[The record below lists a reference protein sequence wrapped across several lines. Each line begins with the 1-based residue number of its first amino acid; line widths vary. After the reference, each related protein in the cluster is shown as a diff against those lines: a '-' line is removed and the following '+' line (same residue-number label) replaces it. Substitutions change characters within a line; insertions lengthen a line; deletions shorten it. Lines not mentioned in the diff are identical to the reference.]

1 MLRKKLT
8 IEEQIYDMKEKGIT
22 FELASEEDAIAFL
35 KYSNYYFKLKS
46 YGRNY
51 EKYRT
56 TEKKGQYVHLDFA
69 CLKELSILDMHLRN
83 LILNLAL
90 NVEHTLK
97 TQLMYDL
104 SKNPA
109 ENGYTIVQ
117 RFLEQDYLREKSIKD
132 KINKSAASDLIRNHH
147 EKSQPY
153 ALWEI
158 AEVLS
163 FGDFIELNRLYYN
176 TYPSTNDYSNYLG
189 SIKFLRNAAAHNNC
203 LLNSI
208 KAPYN
213 IKLHK
218 TESFARELSKIKG
231 LSETSR
237 NKWLKNP
244 VIHDFLVL
252 VYVFLRI
259 TKSSTIKRRGIEEI
273 NVLFYE
279 RMLRHKEYFIGN
291 NDSLVSS
298 YHFTQRVLKYFI
310 NKYRK

>member
-8 IEEQIYDMKEKGIT
+8 IEEQICDMKEKGIT
-22 FELASEEDAIAFL
+22 FELANEEDAIAFL

-51 EKYRT
+51 EKYRA

-69 CLKELSILDMHLRN
+69 CLKELSILDMHLRT

-90 NVEHTLK
+90 NVEHALK
-97 TQLMYDL
+97 TQLMYNL
-104 SKNPA
+104 SKNSA
-109 ENGYTIVQ
+109 ENGYQIVQ
-117 RFLEQDYLREKSIKD
+117 KYLEQDYMREKSIND
-132 KINKSAASDLIRNHH
+132 KINKSASSDLILKHH
-147 EKSQPY
+147 EKSQPF

-158 AEVLS
+158 VEVLS
-163 FGDFIELNRLYYN
+163 FGEFMELYRLYY
-176 TYPSTNDYSNYLG
+176 TVYPSADDYSNYLG

-208 KAPYN
+208 RAPYN

-252 VYVFLRI
+252 VYMFLRI
-259 TKSSTIKRRGIEEI
+259 TKSKAIKCHGIEEI
-273 NVLFYE
+273 SLLFNE
-279 RMLRHKEYFIGN
+279 RMLRHKDYFIGN

-298 YHFTQRVLKYFI
+298 YQFTQRVLKYFI